1 MVPHIFK
8 SFKAVCLPVNI
19 KILDCGE
26 GESVVVGASTTPAP
40 PAVRLVLL
48 LLGTEQPLS
57 HTAVAPAD
65 KSNIQKS
72 PLL

>member
-1 MVPHIFK
+1 M
-8 SFKAVCLPVNI
+8 NI

-26 GESVVVGASTTPAP
+26 GESVVVGASTPAP